1 MPIIRISPPFRD
13 STILIIRK
21 GLFSPKIE
29 TRRIAINGI
38 LALLKTFK
46 ISSAMLSTGSS
57 FTQRILSQSSAGLS
71 QVSAELHTGTKV
83 SYEALCLEL
92 LGVLKRGFTQQ
103 VGVRMSLYQ
112 GLYDVVVKNPE
123 LCPKVLQLLHQHAT
137 KHRLYNTDAICCID
151 VHDIAIE
158 QDNEAIVVDPI
169 GWFVQCVQLI
179 VGKGEQIYSVEEQED
194 DPDLDALPKLT
205 KMLETLSETFKDKDL
220 NDMNLEK
227 QGVGE
232 YNRTTVRGQ
241 ANSFRVDCM
250 KNVYEALMEYVLT
263 HGADKDV
270 SKAQRVLGLYTRWK
284 ELNDLVKKGAGNA
297 GGGKKKKAAA
307 AADDTI
313 QKAKAIEP
321 TFVIPEHVYSLKA
334 LSLVMNMIL
343 MDKKPAH
350 QVALNVLK
358 DSDSFIHY
366 ILRVV
371 QEKLK
376 QIDKSLT
383 INGQSGMEGL
393 DMILSHMKNIAQIL
407 IKYAIFP
414 NPEQENS
421 LLLSCIEILLLI
433 LQMVAYHYEP
443 KKVEFMK
450 LLIVTAEEDS
460 EEKEEKNNLHSLIY
474 ATEKKITEI
483 HDLIVN
489 TNDSQNDEEEA
500 DLKKTLGKYFHL
512 LDHLA
517 NELTNENLKEL
528 KVYDWIKIYCE
539 KSAKSH
545 PEIFK
550 PAVDLLFKLCIRV
563 KPTTNMFKEIGT
575 KIRSEIGQ
583 LNESL
588 ESQESDSAMGFINET
603 TGESILSLMAPYVE
617 TLMDVSEMTIQRCKK
632 LCGDSVPPSMRRELR
647 KIEPSLVNNFSR
659 LKNVLVELTQ
669 TKYKSFGIVIKLLI
683 RLYAGFDQL
692 GKYFMVRHKTG
703 KDSVSTSR

>member
-1 MPIIRISPPFRD
+1 M
-13 STILIIRK
+13 
-21 GLFSPKIE
+21 
-29 TRRIAINGI
+29 
-38 LALLKTFK
+38 
-46 ISSAMLSTGSS
+46 
-57 FTQRILSQSSAGLS
+57 
-71 QVSAELHTGTKV
+71 
-83 SYEALCLEL
+83 
-92 LGVLKRGFTQQ
+92 
-103 VGVRMSLYQ
+103 
-112 GLYDVVVKNPE
+112 
-123 LCPKVLQLLHQHAT
+123 
-137 KHRLYNTDAICCID
+137 
-151 VHDIAIE
+151 
-158 QDNEAIVVDPI
+158 
-169 GWFVQCVQLI
+169 
-179 VGKGEQIYSVEEQED
+179 
-194 DPDLDALPKLT
+194 
-205 KMLETLSETFKDKDL
+205 
-220 NDMNLEK
+220 
-227 QGVGE
+227 
-232 YNRTTVRGQ
+232 
-241 ANSFRVDCM
+241 
-250 KNVYEALMEYVLT
+250 
-263 HGADKDV
+263 
-270 SKAQRVLGLYTRWK
+270 
-284 ELNDLVKKGAGNA
+284 
-297 GGGKKKKAAA
+297 
-307 AADDTI
+307 
-313 QKAKAIEP
+313 
-321 TFVIPEHVYSLKA
+321 IPEHVYSLKA

-414 NPEQENS
+414 NPEQEKS

-450 LLIVTAEEDS
+450 LLIVAGAS
-460 EEKEEKNNLHSLIY
+460 EESSNELIEKNNLLSLIY

-575 KIRSEIGQ
+575 KIRSEVGQ

-588 ESQESDSAMGFINET
+588 ELQESDSAMGI
-603 TGESILSLMAPYVE
+603 I
-617 TLMDVSEMTIQRCKK
+617 
-632 LCGDSVPPSMRRELR
+632 
-647 KIEPSLVNNFSR
+647 KI
-659 LKNVLVELTQ
+659 
-669 TKYKSFGIVIKLLI
+669 
-683 RLYAGFDQL
+683 
-692 GKYFMVRHKTG
+692 
-703 KDSVSTSR
+703 

>member
-1 MPIIRISPPFRD
+1 
-13 STILIIRK
+13 
-21 GLFSPKIE
+21 
-29 TRRIAINGI
+29 
-38 LALLKTFK
+38 
-46 ISSAMLSTGSS
+46 
-57 FTQRILSQSSAGLS
+57 
-71 QVSAELHTGTKV
+71 
-83 SYEALCLEL
+83 
-92 LGVLKRGFTQQ
+92 
-103 VGVRMSLYQ
+103 
-112 GLYDVVVKNPE
+112 
-123 LCPKVLQLLHQHAT
+123 
-137 KHRLYNTDAICCID
+137 
-151 VHDIAIE
+151 
-158 QDNEAIVVDPI
+158 
-169 GWFVQCVQLI
+169 
-179 VGKGEQIYSVEEQED
+179 
-194 DPDLDALPKLT
+194 
-205 KMLETLSETFKDKDL
+205 
-220 NDMNLEK
+220 
-227 QGVGE
+227 
-232 YNRTTVRGQ
+232 
-241 ANSFRVDCM
+241 
-250 KNVYEALMEYVLT
+250 
-263 HGADKDV
+263 
-270 SKAQRVLGLYTRWK
+270 
-284 ELNDLVKKGAGNA
+284 
-297 GGGKKKKAAA
+297 
-307 AADDTI
+307 
-313 QKAKAIEP
+313 
-321 TFVIPEHVYSLKA
+321 
-334 LSLVMNMIL
+334 

-350 QVALNVLK
+350 QVALNILK
-358 DSDSFIHY
+358 DSESFINY

-371 QEKLK
+371 HEKLK

-393 DMILSHMKNIAQIL
+393 DTILSHMKNIAQIL

-414 NPEQENS
+414 NPEQEKS

-433 LQMVAYHYEP
+433 LQMVGYHYEP

-450 LLIVTAEEDS
+450 LLIVPPEDS
-460 EEKEEKNNLHSLIY
+460 SEKDEKVLNSLIR

-483 HDLIVN
+483 HDLIMN

-500 DLKKTLGKYFHL
+500 DLKKTMGKYFKL

-575 KIRSEIGQ
+575 KIRSEVGQ

-703 KDSVSTSR
+703 KDSVSTSRFETLAPLIASDLTCHVYKLVNHVNDVNTEKVANTKGAKNKTDDQKGLLAKAKVEQETRNIPNLIFKVETFEKTLLKLSTKYKNKNLLKNVKMSTARDYRLEFRKDNQENQNRVEENGDKSDDNDSSDDSDEEMSNAGHAAESTRIDSQSVLGSQDSNVSQESQPPPPKKMKVKMSFNKA